1 MSRRRLDVRAG
12 ERVCGVARGVAQS
25 WQASGGNTRDADLRH
40 LNPYTLAYL
49 YDDDSCPRFLPLSAF
64 SWHTARA
71 TAALVQGM
79 SFFKNIEAGLNSG
92 LDALAQEY
100 SKLDNQ
106 PAGGGSGSR
115 EEGDGSS
122 SAEEAS
128 GSSVGQRV
136 SALLNAIEPGSLSNL
151 EQSASGALKAFTPKL
166 PVTPSLKLPSTDG
179 LFPGF
184 PGDAATEDEDKVTA
198 AAATETDA
206 SPPEAAEAARRI
218 AEAEARAA
226 AAEERAAAAEA
237 RAATAERMAED
248 VEMRAEAAVEEAEA
262 RAAIAE
268 DAARHG
274 LARAPAGEPAEAE
287 AAEAVPGEM
296 PAEIAAALNVSSPRA
311 RPRALHPSCTRP
323 APNLCPLHLRH
334 PRRPL
339 PAGGPRRGGRG
350 GRAQARGGGGAAR
363 GARGGGGGG
372 GGSSDA
378 T

>member
-1 MSRRRLDVRAG
+1 
-12 ERVCGVARGVAQS
+12 
-25 WQASGGNTRDADLRH
+25 
-40 LNPYTLAYL
+40 
-49 YDDDSCPRFLPLSAF
+49 
-64 SWHTARA
+64 
-71 TAALVQGM
+71 M

-115 EEGDGSS
+115 EEGGGSG

-128 GSSVGQRV
+128 GSVGKRV

-184 PGDAATEDEDKVTA
+184 PGDATEVEDEVTA
-198 AAATETDA
+198 AAATETNA

-226 AAEERAAAAEA
+226 AAEERAAAAET
-237 RAATAERMAED
+237 RAATAETMAED

-268 DAARHG
+268 DVARHG
-274 LARAPAGEPAEAE
+274 LARAPAGEAE

-311 RPRALHPSCTRP
+311 RPRAVHPPCTRP
-323 APNLCPLHLRH
+323 APDLCPLHLRH

-339 PAGGPRRGGRG
+339 PAGGPRRGGLG
-350 GRAQARGGGGAAR
+350 GRARARRGGGAAR
-363 GARGGGGGG
+363 GARGGGSGGGGG
-372 GGSSDA
+372 GGSGDA

>member
-1 MSRRRLDVRAG
+1 
-12 ERVCGVARGVAQS
+12 
-25 WQASGGNTRDADLRH
+25 
-40 LNPYTLAYL
+40 
-49 YDDDSCPRFLPLSAF
+49 
-64 SWHTARA
+64 
-71 TAALVQGM
+71 M

-115 EEGDGSS
+115 EEGGGSS

-128 GSSVGQRV
+128 GSVGQRV

-198 AAATETDA
+198 AAATETNA

-287 AAEAVPGEM
+287 TAEAAEAAEAVPGEM

-323 APNLCPLHLRH
+323 APDLCPLHLRH

-350 GRAQARGGGGAAR
+350 GRARARGGGGAAR

-372 GGSSDA
+372 GGSGDA

>member
-1 MSRRRLDVRAG
+1 
-12 ERVCGVARGVAQS
+12 
-25 WQASGGNTRDADLRH
+25 
-40 LNPYTLAYL
+40 
-49 YDDDSCPRFLPLSAF
+49 
-64 SWHTARA
+64 
-71 TAALVQGM
+71 M

-115 EEGDGSS
+115 EEGGGSS

-128 GSSVGQRV
+128 GSVGQRV

-198 AAATETDA
+198 AAATETNA

-226 AAEERAAAAEA
+226 AAEERAAAAEQ
-237 RAATAERMAED
+237 RAKDAGALSSPAAP
-248 VEMRAEAAVEEAEA
+248 RA
-262 RAAIAE
+262 
-268 DAARHG
+268 
-274 LARAPAGEPAEAE
+274 
-287 AAEAVPGEM
+287 
-296 PAEIAAALNVSSPRA
+296 VSSNQGVWGWGLFRA
-311 RPRALHPSCTRP
+311 RSRLYRRRCLQPNPLFSASVEIYMIIYDYQIYMVNELKFQKKCRFSRGLILHSPGFCKKCYSFIK
-323 APNLCPLHLRH
+323 LYVFE
-334 PRRPL
+334 
-339 PAGGPRRGGRG
+339 
-350 GRAQARGGGGAAR
+350 
-363 GARGGGGGG
+363 
-372 GGSSDA
+372 
-378 T
+378 

>member
-1 MSRRRLDVRAG
+1 
-12 ERVCGVARGVAQS
+12 
-25 WQASGGNTRDADLRH
+25 
-40 LNPYTLAYL
+40 
-49 YDDDSCPRFLPLSAF
+49 
-64 SWHTARA
+64 
-71 TAALVQGM
+71 M

-115 EEGDGSS
+115 EEGGGSS

-128 GSSVGQRV
+128 GSVGQRV
-136 SALLNAIEPGSLSNL
+136 SALLNEIEPGSLSNL

-184 PGDAATEDEDKVTA
+184 LGDAATEDEDKVTA
-198 AAATETDA
+198 AAATETNA

-226 AAEERAAAAEA
+226 AAEERATAAEA

-268 DAARHG
+268 DAARRSLLLLPTARCRGPSVAASPSSQSRGQCGQARPFCFSSLVG
-274 LARAPAGEPAEAE
+274 LVNLRLDIAVLCPYVPCLLWYRC
-287 AAEAVPGEM
+287 AVPLC
-296 PAEIAAALNVSSPRA
+296 ARCLLATLSQKQWQSCSSIGFLVFAINHYQR
-311 RPRALHPSCTRP
+311 
-323 APNLCPLHLRH
+323 
-334 PRRPL
+334 
-339 PAGGPRRGGRG
+339 
-350 GRAQARGGGGAAR
+350 
-363 GARGGGGGG
+363 
-372 GGSSDA
+372 
-378 T
+378 